1 MNHSEVFIVISR
13 QMWSCHLV
21 LGKVLDVHAFLV
33 NIPLLIVALLLRR
46 MKTPNNL
53 VPLFEKNSPSP
64 ARTNKMPINLVS
76 FFKNMRRFDLHL
88 SIEIFSFRSK
98 VTTVVI
104 SKVILQHQSDAKKK
118 QKNNTIL

>member
-1 MNHSEVFIVISR
+1 MDHQKFLSSSPGKL
-13 QMWSCHLV
+13 WTCHLV

-33 NIPLLIVALLLRR
+33 DIPLLIVALLLRR

-53 VPLFEKNSPSP
+53 FPPFEKNSPSP
-64 ARTNKMPINLVS
+64 ARTNKIPINLVS
-76 FFKNMRRFDLHL
+76 FFKNMRRFNLHL

-104 SKVILQHQSDAKKK
+104 SKVILQHQSDAKKET
-118 QKNNTIL
+118 KNITIL